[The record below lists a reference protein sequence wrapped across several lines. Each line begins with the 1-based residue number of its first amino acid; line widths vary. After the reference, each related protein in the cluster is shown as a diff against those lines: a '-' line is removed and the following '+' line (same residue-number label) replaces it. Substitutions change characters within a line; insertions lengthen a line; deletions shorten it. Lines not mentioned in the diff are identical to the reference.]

1 MNNLKIKI
9 PDYVHITK
17 SPTGKM
23 EGIQSINT
31 NTLTNPF
38 CKKAS
43 KNKNS
48 ICNKCYSIRQLKTI
62 RTNCI
67 KPFQHNSNLLSKRI
81 LNNNE
86 IPTILQSKF
95 RFNSHSELINLT
107 HLKNLM
113 LITTKNPHCTFALW
127 FKRYDLIKQYF
138 SKHKKPKNLI
148 LVFSNSILNKP
159 IKKLPLYVNKTF
171 NNVSKD
177 YTNKNEVNCSG
188 KCKDCL
194 KCYTITDTTRHII
207 EYIK

>member
-81 LNNNE
+81 LK
-86 IPTILQSKF
+86 ILHDYKH
-95 RFNSHSELINLT
+95 N
-107 HLKNLM
+107 
-113 LITTKNPHCTFALW
+113 
-127 FKRYDLIKQYF
+127 F
-138 SKHKKPKNLI
+138 SCN
-148 LVFSNSILNKP
+148 
-159 IKKLPLYVNKTF
+159 
-171 NNVSKD
+171 
-177 YTNKNEVNCSG
+177 
-188 KCKDCL
+188 
-194 KCYTITDTTRHII
+194 
-207 EYIK
+207 

>member
-1 MNNLKIKI
+1 MSNLQIKI

-23 EGIQSINT
+23 EDIQSINT

-48 ICNKCYSIRQLKTI
+48 ICNNCYSTRQLTTI

-67 KPFQHNSNLLSKRI
+67 KPFQHNSDLLSKRI
-81 LNNNE
+81 LNDNE

-95 RFNSHSELINLT
+95 RFNSHGELINLT

-113 LITTKNPHCTFALW
+113 LITRNNKHCTFALW

-138 SKHKKPKNLI
+138 SKHKTPKNLI
-148 LVFSNSILNKP
+148 LVFSNPNKIKP
-159 IKKLPLYVNKTF
+159 LKKLPKYCHKTFNVVQKDYVNK
-171 NNVSKD
+171 
-177 YTNKNEVNCSG
+177 NEINCSG

-194 KCYTITDTTRHII
+194 KCYTITDTTKHII

>member
-38 CKKAS
+38 CKKVS

-48 ICNKCYSIRQLKTI
+48 ICSKCYSIRQLKTI

-113 LITTKNPHCTFALW
+113 LITKNNKHCTFALW

-138 SKHKKPKNLI
+138 SKHKTPKNLRLI
-148 LVFSNSILNKP
+148 FSNSKIDKP
-159 IKKLPLYVNKTF
+159 LTKLPKYCHKTF
-171 NNVSKD
+171 NSVSKD
-177 YTNKNEVNCSG
+177 YANKNEVNCSG
-188 KCKDCL
+188 KCINCL
-194 KCYTITDTTRHII
+194 KCYTITDTTEHII
-207 EYIK
+207 EFIK

>member
-1 MNNLKIKI
+1 MN
-9 PDYVHITK
+9 
-17 SPTGKM
+17 
-23 EGIQSINT
+23 
-31 NTLTNPF
+31 
-38 CKKAS
+38 
-43 KNKNS
+43 
-48 ICNKCYSIRQLKTI
+48 
-62 RTNCI
+62 
-67 KPFQHNSNLLSKRI
+67 I

-159 IKKLPLYVNKTF
+159 IKNLPLYVNKTF

-177 YTNKNEVNCSG
+177 YTNKNEVNCKG
-188 KCKDCL
+188 KCINCL